1 MRVHSWTPEDNFWY
15 YTLSAIGSS
24 DQIQLTDSTYVY
36 VWVGGGAHPHVCPH
50 TTVEARCGYY
60 FLGDLHLIH
69 GEEASHLSPKFAY
82 LASLINQLALGIPW
96 LLPKHRNYKQSGV
109 LTPVLK
115 QLNSRQVLC
124 KAAYPQPHYGV
135 EVILDF

>member
-1 MRVHSWTPEDNFWY
+1 MC
-15 YTLSAIGSS
+15 G
-24 DQIQLTDSTYVY
+24 
-36 VWVGGGAHPHVCPH
+36 WVGVH
-50 TTVEARCGYY
+50 THMCVPIPLWRPDVDITSLVT
-60 FLGDLHLIH
+60 LHLIH

-109 LTPVLK
+109 STPVLK